1 MVITIHIEIVLNPF
15 VVVFTIDRYFHRFIE
30 SFKKSYDAIG
40 CYLYFIQV
48 ISLIFPCK
56 MLLRKLPYTS

>member
-30 SFKKSYDAIG
+30 SFKKSYDAING
-40 CYLYFIQV
+40 YLYFIHV
-48 ISLIFPCK
+48 IN
-56 MLLRKLPYTS
+56 